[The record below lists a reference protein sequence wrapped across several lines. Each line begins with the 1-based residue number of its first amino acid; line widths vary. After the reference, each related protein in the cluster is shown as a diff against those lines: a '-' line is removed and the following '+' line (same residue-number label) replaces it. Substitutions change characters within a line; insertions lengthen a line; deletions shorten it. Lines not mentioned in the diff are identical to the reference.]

1 MLSRLIKY
9 LKNNDNGA
17 SLIEFALITP
27 FLLMLVVG
35 IIEFGWI
42 YNGYISLN
50 GATREG
56 ARIASIY
63 KAMPGDPDYTN
74 YIIDEVMK
82 HETNT
87 LEITNIRVTSV
98 EVGASAYRTNGVRVE
113 ADGSI
118 SLLLGGIS
126 FLPIF
131 DESGNFNFSAQTT
144 MSLEPN

>member
-1 MLSRLIKY
+1 LAKNLLRRLK
-9 LKNNDNGA
+9 KNDRGA
-17 SLIEFALITP
+17 SLIEFAIVAPLLIVL
-27 FLLMLVVG
+27 FMG
-35 IIEFGWI
+35 IIEFGWV
-42 YNGYISLN
+42 YNGYITLN

-113 ADGSI
+113 ADGRI
-118 SLLLGGIS
+118 SLLLGIP
-126 FLPIF
+126 LIPIP
-131 DESGNFNFSAQTT
+131 NPFNFTAQTT
-144 MSLEPN
+144 MSLEKD